1 MNFATDADVLSKNE
15 RNESETGTSFDY
27 LLNMALYSLTKE
39 KVQELRNKI
48 GDKKTQIE
56 KLERQTVEE
65 LWLIDLEKFE
75 VSYRKDLEKR
85 GFSADTSSA
94 NLPQFIH

>member
-1 MNFATDADVLSKNE
+1 MNFASDTDVLSKNE
-15 RNESETGTSFDY
+15 RNESETGASFDY

-56 KLERQTVEE
+56 KLDR
-65 LWLIDLEKFE
+65 
-75 VSYRKDLEKR
+75 
-85 GFSADTSSA
+85 
-94 NLPQFIH
+94 